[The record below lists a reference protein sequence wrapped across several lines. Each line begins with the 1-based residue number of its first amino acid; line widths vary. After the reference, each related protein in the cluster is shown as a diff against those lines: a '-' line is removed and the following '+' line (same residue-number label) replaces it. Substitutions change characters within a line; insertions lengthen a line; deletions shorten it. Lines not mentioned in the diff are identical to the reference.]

1 MKNAK
6 IFAEDLNLHGEA
18 ILCYLKEIE
27 HPDVKDKLLNL
38 LQTLNIVTSAE
49 GSKLLNAITY
59 QEIVLDYRAAMWN
72 TLGNRLRSQ
81 NMILE
86 SIVLYESN

>member
-1 MKNAK
+1 MSVQYQ
-6 IFAEDLNLHGEA
+6 LN
-18 ILCYLKEIE
+18 
-27 HPDVKDKLLNL
+27 KLLNL

-49 GSKLLNAITY
+49 GSKLLNAITN
-59 QEIVLDYRAAMWN
+59 QENVLDYRAAMWN